1 MLFWMMFC
9 FDITRLQTWFFIC
22 VSKLSSS
29 GRMSQNII
37 NNWENLDQ
45 DCELLNLGKLMSQKQ
60 SNVCFNS
67 SHLISTITTGTEHR
81 ESHTACLVLE
91 NSPGE
96 KSRFQNE
103 KKINNN
109 KTVKFNETQ
118 RGFTRETLLLD
129 WHPGSLRTWPAN
141 SPQSSFTQCKDQT
154 RCTVCFLQSCLENI
168 WICLTELSRS
178 TFYHWNV

>member
-9 FDITRLQTWFFIC
+9 FDITRFQTWFFIC

-67 SHLISTITTGTEHR
+67 SHLISTIITGTLH
-81 ESHTACLVLE
+81 HCLFSVI
-91 NSPGE
+91 SSGFC
-96 KSRFQNE
+96 SRFSNY

-109 KTVKFNETQ
+109 KTVKFKETQ
-118 RGFTRETLLLD
+118 RGFTQETL
-129 WHPGSLRTWPAN
+129 
-141 SPQSSFTQCKDQT
+141 
-154 RCTVCFLQSCLENI
+154 
-168 WICLTELSRS
+168 
-178 TFYHWNV
+178 